1 MKTGV
6 YAGSFDP
13 MTLGHLDIMKR
24 AFSVV
29 DKLIVGV
36 AHNIRKNYLFS
47 IEERISFI
55 ENTLKEEG
63 IKNFE
68 VKAVNGLLVDFT
80 EKENANL
87 IIRGIRGAG
96 DFDYEF
102 QMGMANQ
109 ELNPKIETVFLLPKR
124 DYIFVSSSTVKEI
137 AYFKRDVSI
146 YVPKSVAKA
155 LKDKYRGI

>member
-1 MKTGV
+1 MKIGI

-13 MTLGHLDIMKR
+13 VTYGHLDIMKR

-29 DKLIVGV
+29 DKLIIGV
-36 AHNIRKNYLFS
+36 AHNIRKKYLFD
-47 IEERISFI
+47 INQRIGFI
-55 ENTLKEEG
+55 EKTMNVYGLD
-63 IKNFE
+63 FE
-68 VKAVNGLLVDFT
+68 VKAVKGLLVDFARE
-80 EKENANL
+80 EKAEL

-109 ELNPKIETVFLLPKR
+109 DLNPDIETVFLLPRR

-137 AYFKRDVSI
+137 AYFKRDVSA
-146 YVPKSVAKA
+146 YVPDIVSKA
-155 LKDKYRGI
+155 LKNKFIE